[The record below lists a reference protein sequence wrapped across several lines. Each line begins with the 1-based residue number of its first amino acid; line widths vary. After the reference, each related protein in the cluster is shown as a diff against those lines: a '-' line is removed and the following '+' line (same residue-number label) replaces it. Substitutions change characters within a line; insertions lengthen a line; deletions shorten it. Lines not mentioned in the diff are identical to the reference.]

1 MSLAEK
7 ITVNTRYTR
16 SINLE
21 RDRGSLSIME
31 AYLPTSRGVQL
42 LDEVS
47 AAFGSK
53 DQPRAWSLI
62 GPYGCGKSSFGLFL
76 HELLG
81 DGAGQPRA
89 AGRLKAVAAQ
99 ALANESRSL
108 AQRFRKQK
116 PWCRVALTG
125 SEESLPRR
133 LLAALNEAGTRF
145 WEGRPGRRPAVLED
159 IRRAMRQNET
169 SDSQVLKLIDAL
181 QDALEKSGA
190 GGLLIIID
198 ELGKFLEHEA
208 RQGAGGVFLLQGL
221 AERAFRGRKANLML
235 FVLLHQAFDL
245 YARGM
250 GDKLK
255 NDWAKVQGRFQSIS
269 FVETT
274 QQTLRI
280 LAAAFS
286 NSLTEAERGTI
297 NRRIEKMAR
306 ALGRAKALP
315 SALEESEAAKLFAA
329 CYPLHPLS
337 LLLLPVLCQRFAQN
351 ERTLFSYLGSR
362 EPHGFGDSLQA
373 LKVGQWMQPSKIY
386 DYFLQN
392 QPAVLADPLTH
403 RRWAEVVTA
412 VDRAEREATDRNE
425 ASLHLVKAIGLLNL
439 AAGSEALPASESVL
453 AQLFSSRKAFREAL
467 EHPLRA
473 SIVQFRKFSGEY
485 RVWQGTDF
493 NIDEQVRLESEK
505 LGHFD
510 LAAAL
515 GERRKSLPIVARKH
529 SIQTGA
535 LRYFEVA
542 YMDAQSCKLLDVDGG
557 MPPRLL
563 FFLAESG
570 EDEAAF
576 HQVMQ
581 DTGGCDVWALYR
593 NGAALRAAIRD
604 ALALEGVQRG
614 AQELASDPVAA
625 REIKERLK
633 IAHATERNA
642 LNALTSEPALS
653 EWHWKDERLDILNR
667 SDLQEEISRIME
679 NIYQRTPTIFN
690 ELINRDNLSSQAAAA
705 RKKLLLHM
713 LTQETE
719 PGLGFIK
726 YPPEKA
732 IYRSVLEKGRLH
744 KNTKKGWTFVSLGK
758 NDPLNLRP
766 LWNRFDALFAASE
779 NDPVSAE
786 CLMNDLAA
794 PPIGLKRGV
803 FPIIFL
809 HYYLMHQCEIALY
822 DDGAYAPKLT
832 FEHLERMVRRPD
844 LFTFQRFRIQGVR
857 AALFKE
863 YSKALSKETLAPLTV
878 LSIAKPLTQFVLNLD
893 DYTQK
898 TRRLPETT
906 IRVRQAFFLSKSPEK
921 LLFDQ
926 LPKACGFDVDSDLSG
941 FSEALINCLREL
953 KNTYAALLDDM
964 RSALC
969 KCFGAPE
976 DASIEKLRA
985 FLPGRCQGLEEYT
998 VDTKGLKSFIRRVT
1012 DRRLADNEWLDGVL
1026 TFLGHKPAAK
1036 WTDQDRDTAE
1046 YRLAEF
1052 SRRLVDLEKLRLHYE
1067 SLAKQGGEIEVIML
1081 KTLSRDLGEIDEI
1094 APLTKRTESAIAS
1107 AREQIQAILA
1117 QINDDDLSLALIA
1130 SVAQGVLS
1138 ARRTRQPELE
1148 EAGELR
1154 EVG

>member
-906 IRVRQAFFLSKSPEK
+906 IRVRQAFLCPSRRRSSCSINSP
-921 LLFDQ
+921 
-926 LPKACGFDVDSDLSG
+926 
-941 FSEALINCLREL
+941 
-953 KNTYAALLDDM
+953 
-964 RSALC
+964 
-969 KCFGAPE
+969 
-976 DASIEKLRA
+976 
-985 FLPGRCQGLEEYT
+985 
-998 VDTKGLKSFIRRVT
+998 
-1012 DRRLADNEWLDGVL
+1012 
-1026 TFLGHKPAAK
+1026 
-1036 WTDQDRDTAE
+1036 
-1046 YRLAEF
+1046 
-1052 SRRLVDLEKLRLHYE
+1052 RLVDLMSIPICRGFPKRSSIACGSLRIPM
-1067 SLAKQGGEIEVIML
+1067 Q
-1081 KTLSRDLGEIDEI
+1081 RC
-1094 APLTKRTESAIAS
+1094 LTICGRPCAS
-1107 AREQIQAILA
+1107 A
-1117 QINDDDLSLALIA
+1117 
-1130 SVAQGVLS
+1130 SVPP
-1138 ARRTRQPELE
+1138 RTLPSRNCGLFFQVDAKGLKNTRWTQRGSRVSYAVSQTDAWPTTSGWMEC
-1148 EAGELR
+1148 
-1154 EVG
+1154 

>member
-133 LLAALNEAGTRF
+133 LLAALNEAGTLF
-145 WEGRPGRRPAVLED
+145 WEGKPGRRPAVLED
-159 IRRAMRQNET
+159 IRRAMRQNEP

-286 NSLTEAERGTI
+286 NSLTEAERGAI
-297 NRRIEKMAR
+297 NRRIGKMAR

-315 SALEESEAAKLFAA
+315 SALEESEAAELFAA

-373 LKVGQWMQPSKIY
+373 LKVGQWMQPSEIY
-386 DYFLQN
+386 DYFVQN
-392 QPAVLADPLTH
+392 QPAVLTDPLTH

-412 VDRAEREATDRNE
+412 VDRAEREAADRHE

-439 AAGSEALPASESVL
+439 AAGSEAPPASESVL
-453 AQLFSSRKAFREAL
+453 AQLFPSRKAFREAL

-493 NIDEQVRLESEK
+493 NIDEQVCLESEK

-515 GERRKSLPIVARKH
+515 GERGESLPIVARRH
-529 SIQTGA
+529 SIRTGS
-535 LRYFEVA
+535 LRYFDVA
-542 YMDAQSCKLLDVDGG
+542 YVDAQSLKLFEAGG
-557 MPPRLL
+557 GVPRLL
-563 FFLAESG
+563 FFLAESKD
-570 EDEAAF
+570 DEAAF
-576 HQVMQ
+576 HQARR
-581 DTGGCDVWALYR
+581 GGGNRDVWVLYR
-593 NGAALRAAIRD
+593 NGATLRAAIQD
-604 ALALEGVQRG
+604 ALALEGVQHG

-625 REIKERLK
+625 REIKEQLK
-633 IAHATERNA
+633 TAHAAERNA
-642 LNALTSEPALS
+642 LNSLTGRPALS
-653 EWHWKDERLDILNR
+653 DWHWQEDRIDIPDR
-667 SDLQEEISRIME
+667 SALQEALSRVMDSIYHHTPCIS
-679 NIYQRTPTIFN
+679 N
-690 ELINRDNLSSQAAAA
+690 EMINRDRLSSQAAAA
-705 RKKLLLHM
+705 RNKLFQHM
-713 LTQETE
+713 LDQEAE
-719 PGLGFIK
+719 PDLGFKK

-732 IYRSVLEKGRLH
+732 IYRSVLEKGELH
-744 KNTKKGWTFVSLGK
+744 KKTKKGWAFVELSE
-758 NDPLNLRP
+758 NDPLKLRP
-766 LWNRFDALFAASE
+766 VWNRLDGLFAASE
-779 NDPVSAE
+779 TTPVSAE
-786 CLMNDLAA
+786 RLMNELAA

-809 HYYLMHQCEIALY
+809 HYYLVHQHEIALY
-822 DDGAYAPKLT
+822 DEGAYSPRLA
-832 FEHLERMVRRPD
+832 FEHLERMMRRPD
-844 LFTFQRFRIQGVR
+844 LFTFQRFRIKGVR
-857 AALFKE
+857 ATLFSE
-863 YSKALSKETLAPLTV
+863 YSKALFSETPASLTV
-878 LSIAKPLTQFVLNLD
+878 LSIAKPLTRFILGLD
-893 DYTQK
+893 DYTKK
-898 TRRLPETT
+898 TRRLSETT
-906 IRVRQAFFLSKSPEK
+906 LRVRQAFFLSKSPQK

-926 LPKACGFDVDSDLSG
+926 LPDACGIDADSDLSG
-941 FSEALINCLREL
+941 FAETLIGSLREL
-953 KNTYAALLDDM
+953 KNAHAALLAYM
-964 RSALC
+964 QSALC
-969 KCFGAPE
+969 GCFGAP
-976 DASIEKLRA
+976 DGTSIGELRA
-985 FLPGRCQGLEEYT
+985 LLPGRYHGLDEYT
-998 VDTKGLKSFIRRVT
+998 VDTKGLKSFIRRIT
-1012 DRRLADNEWLDGVL
+1012 DRRLADDEWFDGIL

-1067 SLAKQGGEIEVIML
+1067 SVAQQEGEIEVILL
-1081 KTLSRDLGEIDEI
+1081 KTLSKDHGEIDEI
-1094 APLTKRTESAIAS
+1094 VPLTKRAESAIVD
-1107 AREQIQAILA
+1107 ARKRIEAILA
-1117 QINDDDLSLALIA
+1117 QMNDEDLSLALIA
-1130 SVAQGVLS
+1130 SVAQQVLS
-1138 ARRTRQPELE
+1138 ARRPRQPASE
-1148 EAGELR
+1148 EQGELR